1 MGKQKLTTD
10 DIFKFI
16 DLYFKNNNIV
26 YQHQYNSFD
35 KFVDDY
41 INDFLTNTDHEFY
54 QEKEGFRILFF

>member
-41 INDFLTNTDHEFY
+41 INDFLINIDHE
-54 QEKEGFRILFF
+54 L